1 MMMPGRKYTQLSS
14 GYRYGFNGKE
24 NDNDIKGDGNQY
36 DYGFRI
42 YDPRVGRF
50 LSTDPLFKGYPWNSP
65 YSYAEGDVIRSVDLD
80 GLEKLIVTNTKDK
93 YGRPKSMVIT
103 GLRDIQTK
111 QAVDVNLKDVPDRDV
126 LIITK
131 QQGKRDIKSY
141 DNLNKNYEK
150 QIQKAPVEEGSNID
164 NSIKIPDGA
173 NGAIAKDAFFNGQ
186 RLIGEASYDDGK
198 VEAFRSVTNYHLDN
212 PIEKTYT
219 FDNLQLSNLENK
231 ENRDIFVQS
240 SIDEYNLSKDKF
252 GKSYNLKTTLIDQ
265 VVITAGKADFK
276 GAQLAATD
284 IAKRLGV
291 RVLVKIDDN
300 VKNSSG
306 PSSNPAHVDVKF
318 SGVRY

>member
-1 MMMPGRKYTQLSS
+1 MQMPGRKYSFGNS
-14 GYRYGFNGKE
+14 YHYGFNGKE
-24 NDNDIKGDGNQY
+24 NDNDVKGDGNQY

-42 YDPRVGRF
+42 YDPRLGRF

-65 YSYAEGDVIRSVDLD
+65 YAYAEGDVIRSVDLD

-93 YGRPKSMVIT
+93 YGRPQSMVIT

-111 QAVDVNLKDVPDRDV
+111 QAVDVNLKFMNKKDRDV

-131 QQGKRDIKSY
+131 QQGKSDIISY
-141 DNLNKNYEK
+141 DNLNKNYEN

-186 RLIGEASYDDGK
+186 RLSGEASYDDGK
-198 VEAFRSVTNYHLDN
+198 VEAFRSVANYHLND
-212 PIEKTYT
+212 PVEKTFT
-219 FDNLQLSNLENK
+219 FDNLQLSNLEHK

-265 VVITAGKADFK
+265 IVITAGKADLK

-284 IAKRLGV
+284 IANRLGV
-291 RVLVKIDDN
+291 KVLVKRDDN

-318 SGVRY
+318 SGVR